1 MSCSCIIGRTLP
13 PDRLHALDEALRAGA
28 SSLGEL
34 ATSYGITKPTLGRHR
49 LACLG
54 LAKAH
59 EGRFKERPAPTPAPS
74 RDGGETA
81 RDDQSTD
88 RDGPPRARAE
98 PSQDRAVASS
108 HETAETARDGGA
120 PRIDASAL
128 GAGLVHPEALGIAG
142 FGPQVRFVADMLT
155 SGAWKDRRSVK
166 ALAAAWGLGHDA
178 IHERHRA
185 ASVLAGTDRG
195 GTAEQLENTIGLVT
209 MGAEE
214 CEAAAAKLE
223 NPSDSDG
230 NPRPASEDEI
240 ALALKYRALGAKN
253 RGVRMRLEGLLVSRV
268 SVSLEADPRIV
279 GMMRALWTALGEV
292 DASLQEQ
299 RQVHEQRVRSF
310 IAAVEKI
317 TSGPLPEEVL
327 ALVAGGESI
336 PSVADTV
343 DLAVKRYEE
352 QTGGRAP
359 GRLEA

>member
-1 MSCSCIIGRTLP
+1 MSCSCIIGRTLA
-13 PDRLHALDEALRAGA
+13 PDRLQALDDALRAGGT
-28 SSLGEL
+28 LGAL
-34 ATSYGITKPTLGRHR
+34 ARAYGLTKPTLGRHR

-54 LAKAH
+54 LEKSR
-59 EGRFKERPAPTPAPS
+59 EGRFKERPAPTPAPL

-81 RDDQSTD
+81 RDDQLTD

-120 PRIDASAL
+120 PRIDAAAL

-142 FGPQVRFVADMLT
+142 FGAQVRFIADMLT

-223 NPSDSDG
+223 NPTDSDG

-240 ALALKYRALGAKN
+240 ALALKYRALAAKN

-279 GMMRALWTALGEV
+279 GMMRTLWAALGEV
-292 DASLQEQ
+292 DANLQEQ

-317 TSGPLPEEVL
+317 TGGPLPEEVL
-327 ALVAGGESI
+327 ALVASGEPI
-336 PSVADTV
+336 PSVVDTI

-352 QTGGRAP
+352 QTGGRTP